1 VNARSKKLSEP
12 LDDETAI
19 DGKIGER
26 IVPPP
31 VFPRGATIGFELRV
45 IAVWVTLLVLFVL
58 FFLSFGL
65 KFEIIFNR
73 FPNLAGLK
81 LTKDGFIQG
90 AALTLFVCFFSIIAS
105 IILGLLSALGRL
117 STSSL
122 LYGISTFYTS
132 FFRGTPLLVQ
142 IFLIY
147 LGLPQLGPVPDAI
160 PAGIIALSLNYGAY
174 LSEIFR
180 SGIISVPIGQREAGA
195 SLGLPP
201 WVVMWTIV
209 LPQATRIVIP
219 PTGSQFIA
227 MLKDSSLISVMGV
240 WEIMF
245 LAQSFGRSS
254 YRYIEM
260 LTTAAAIYW
269 LLASGFEIIQARLEV
284 KFGKCYKKAH

>member
-1 VNARSKKLSEP
+1 VSDPRN
-12 LDDETAI
+12 DENTVE
-19 DGKIGER
+19 GKIGER

-45 IAVWVTLLVLFVL
+45 IAVWVTLLVLFVS

-65 KFEIIFNR
+65 KYEIIFER
-73 FPNLAGLK
+73 FPAMAGLK
-81 LTKDGFIQG
+81 LTRDGFIQG

-105 IILGLLSALGRL
+105 MILGLLSALGRL
-117 STSSL
+117 SKSSL
-122 LYGISTFYTS
+122 LYGVSTFYTS
-132 FFRGTPLLVQ
+132 FFRGKPLLVQ

-180 SGIISVPIGQREAGA
+180 AGIMSVPLGQREAGA
-195 SLGLPP
+195 SLGLRP
-201 WVVMWTIV
+201 WIIMWTIV
-209 LPQATRIVIP
+209 LPQAIRIVIP

-245 LAQSFGRSS
+245 LAQSFGRST

-269 LLASGFEIIQARLEV
+269 ILSICFEIIQSRLEV
-284 KFGKCYKKAH
+284 KFGKGYKKTN

>member
-1 VNARSKKLSEP
+1 VTEQSN
-12 LDDETAI
+12 DETVE
-19 DGKIGER
+19 GKIGDQGT
-26 IVPPP
+26 VAP
-31 VFPRGATIGFELRV
+31 VFPRGATRGFEYRV
-45 IAVWVTLLVLFVL
+45 VAVWATLLVLFVS
-58 FFLSFGL
+58 FFMSFGL
-65 KFEIIFNR
+65 KYEIIVER
-73 FPNLAGLK
+73 FPMLAGLTLSK
-81 LTKDGFIQG
+81 NGFIQG

-105 IILGLLSALGRL
+105 MVLGLLSALGRL
-117 STSSL
+117 SKSAV
-122 LYGISTFYTS
+122 LYGVSTFYTS

-180 SGIISVPIGQREAGA
+180 SGILSVPAGQREAGA
-195 SLGLPP
+195 ALGLHN
-201 WVVMWTIV
+201 WVIMWTIV

-269 LLASGFEIIQARLEV
+269 VLSIGFEIVQARLEV
-284 KFGKCYKKAH
+284 KFGKGYKKAH

>member
-1 VNARSKKLSEP
+1 LSDTSRE
-12 LDDETAI
+12 ETTTGVRVTPA
-19 DGKIGER
+19 
-26 IVPPP
+26 P
-31 VFPRGATIGFELRV
+31 VFPRGATRAFEFRV
-45 IAVWVTLLVLFVL
+45 VAVWVTLFVLFVF
-58 FFLSFGL
+58 FFLGFDL
-65 KFEIIFNR
+65 KFSFILER
-73 FPNLAGLK
+73 LPALAGLK
-81 LTKDGFIQG
+81 LTRDGFIQG

-105 IILGLLSALGRL
+105 IVLGLLSALGRL
-117 STSSL
+117 SSSAVF
-122 LYGISTFYTS
+122 YGISTFYTS

-180 SGIISVPIGQREAGA
+180 SGIMSVPAGQREAGA
-195 SLGLPP
+195 SLGLPT
-201 WVVMWTIV
+201 WVIYRTII

-269 LLASGFEIIQARLEV
+269 ILSICFEIVQSRLEV
-284 KFGKCYKKAH
+284 KFGKGYRAR

>member
-1 VNARSKKLSEP
+1 
-12 LDDETAI
+12 
-19 DGKIGER
+19 
-26 IVPPP
+26 
-31 VFPRGATIGFELRV
+31 LRV
-45 IAVWVTLLVLFVL
+45 VAVWVTLFVLFVL
-58 FFLSFGL
+58 FFMSFGL
-65 KFEIIFNR
+65 KFSFIAER
-73 FPNLAGLK
+73 FPALAGLR

-105 IILGLLSALGRL
+105 SVLGLISALGRL
-117 STSSL
+117 SSSAVC
-122 LYGISTFYTS
+122 YGVSTFYTS

-180 SGIISVPIGQREAGA
+180 SGIMSVPVGQREAGM
-195 SLGLPP
+195 SLGLPK
-201 WVVMWTIV
+201 WVVFWTIT

-260 LTTAAAIYW
+260 LTTAATIYW
-269 LLASGFEIIQARLEV
+269 ILSICFEIIQSRLEL
-284 KFGKCYKKAH
+284 KFGKGYSKAR

>member
-1 VNARSKKLSEP
+1 LSDTSKEEVTGVRVAP
-12 LDDETAI
+12 A
-19 DGKIGER
+19 
-26 IVPPP
+26 P
-31 VFPRGATIGFELRV
+31 VFPRGASRAFELRV
-45 IAVWVTLLVLFVL
+45 VAVWVTLFALFVL
-58 FFLSFGL
+58 FFLGFNL
-65 KFEIIFNR
+65 KFSFILER
-73 FPNLAGLK
+73 LPALAGLR
-81 LTKDGFIQG
+81 LTRDGFIQG

-105 IILGLLSALGRL
+105 SILGLLSALSRL
-117 STSSL
+117 STSAV

-180 SGIISVPIGQREAGA
+180 SGIMSVPVGQREAGA
-195 SLGLPP
+195 SLGLPK
-201 WVVMWTIV
+201 WVIYWTII

-260 LTTAAAIYW
+260 LTTAAMIYW
-269 LLASGFEIIQARLEV
+269 ILSICFEIIQSRLEV
-284 KFGKCYKKAH
+284 KFGKGYKTRA

>member
-1 VNARSKKLSEP
+1 LSDTSKE
-12 LDDETAI
+12 ETTGVRVTTA
-19 DGKIGER
+19 
-26 IVPPP
+26 P
-31 VFPRGATIGFELRV
+31 VFPRGATRAFELRV
-45 IAVWVTLLVLFVL
+45 VAVWVTLLVLFVL
-58 FFLSFGL
+58 FFMSFGL
-65 KFEIIFNR
+65 KFSFIVDR
-73 FPNLAGLK
+73 FPALAGLR

-105 IILGLLSALGRL
+105 SLLGLISALGRL
-117 STSSL
+117 SSSAVC
-122 LYGISTFYTS
+122 YGISTFYTS

-180 SGIISVPIGQREAGA
+180 AGIMSVPIGQREAGA
-195 SLGLPP
+195 SLGLPN
-201 WVVMWTIV
+201 WVVFWTIT

-260 LTTAAAIYW
+260 LTTAATIYW
-269 LLASGFEIIQARLEV
+269 ILSICFEIIQSRLEV
-284 KFGKCYKKAH
+284 KFGKGYSKTR

>member
-1 VNARSKKLSEP
+1 MSDPVN
-12 LDDETAI
+12 DDSLVE
-19 DGKIGER
+19 GKIGER
-26 IVPPP
+26 IAPPP
-31 VFPRGATIGFELRV
+31 VFPRGATRGFEIRV
-45 IAVWVTLLVLFVL
+45 VAVWATLLVLFVL

-65 KFEIIFNR
+65 KFEIILAR
-73 FPNLAGLK
+73 FPALAGLK

-105 IILGLLSALGRL
+105 SVLGLISALGRL
-117 STSSL
+117 SSSAVF
-122 LYGISTFYTS
+122 YGISTFYTS

-180 SGIISVPIGQREAGA
+180 SGIMSVPQGQREAGA
-195 SLGLPP
+195 SLGLPN
-201 WVVMWTIV
+201 WVILWTIV

-269 LLASGFEIIQARLEV
+269 MLSICFELIQSRLEV
-284 KFGKCYKKAH
+284 KFGKGYKKAH

>member
-1 VNARSKKLSEP
+1 MSNPRN
-12 LDDETAI
+12 DEAAI
-19 DGKIGER
+19 EDKVGER
-26 IVPPP
+26 TVAPPI
-31 VFPRGATIGFELRV
+31 FPRGATRLFELKV
-45 IAVWVTLLVLFVL
+45 VAVWATLLVLFVS

-65 KFEIIFNR
+65 KYDIIIER
-73 FPNLAGLK
+73 FPALAGLR
-81 LTKDGFIQG
+81 LTRDGFIQG

-105 IILGLLSALGRL
+105 IALGLISALGRL
-117 STSSL
+117 SQNAIF
-122 LYGISTFYTS
+122 YGISTFYTS

-180 SGIISVPIGQREAGA
+180 SGIMSVPHGQREAGA
-195 SLGLPP
+195 SLGLHN
-201 WVVMWTIV
+201 WVIMWTIV

-245 LAQSFGRSS
+245 LAQSFGRST

-269 LLASGFEIIQARLEV
+269 ILSIGFEIVQARLEA
-284 KFGKCYKKAH
+284 KFGKGYRKAH

>member
-1 VNARSKKLSEP
+1 V
-12 LDDETAI
+12 
-19 DGKIGER
+19 
-26 IVPPP
+26 V
-31 VFPRGATIGFELRV
+31 
-45 IAVWVTLLVLFVL
+45 AVWITLFALFVL
-58 FFLSFGL
+58 FFLGFNL
-65 KFEIIFNR
+65 KFAFILEKL
-73 FPNLAGLK
+73 PALAGLK
-81 LTKDGFIQG
+81 LTRDGFIQG

-105 IILGLLSALGRL
+105 SVLGLLSALGRL
-117 STSSL
+117 SHSAV

-180 SGIISVPIGQREAGA
+180 SGIMSVPVGQREAGA
-195 SLGLPP
+195 SLGLPK
-201 WVVMWTIV
+201 WVVYWTII

-260 LTTAAAIYW
+260 LTTAATIYW
-269 LLASGFEIIQARLEV
+269 ILSICFEIIQSRLEA
-284 KFGKCYKKAH
+284 KFGKGYKTRS

>member
-1 VNARSKKLSEP
+1 MSDTSNEDATGARATP
-12 LDDETAI
+12 A
-19 DGKIGER
+19 
-26 IVPPP
+26 P
-31 VFPRGATIGFELRV
+31 VFPRGATRGFEVRV
-45 IAVWVTLLVLFVL
+45 IAVWATLFALFVL
-58 FFLSFGL
+58 FFLSFEL
-65 KFEIIFNR
+65 KFDFIAEKL
-73 FPNLAGLK
+73 PALAGLK
-81 LTKDGFIQG
+81 LTRDGFIQG
-90 AALTLFVCFFSIIAS
+90 AALTLFVCLFSIIAS
-105 IILGLLSALGRL
+105 SLLGLLSALGRL
-117 STSSL
+117 SRSAV

-180 SGIISVPIGQREAGA
+180 SGIMSVPVGQREAGA
-195 SLGLPP
+195 SLGLPA
-201 WVVMWTIV
+201 WVVFWTIV

-260 LTTAAAIYW
+260 LTTAATIYW
-269 LLASGFEIIQARLEV
+269 ILSICFEIIQSRLEV
-284 KFGKCYKKAH
+284 RFGKGYKTR

>member
-1 VNARSKKLSEP
+1 VANESI
-12 LDDETAI
+12 ETI
-19 DGKIGER
+19 QGGELL
-26 IVPPP
+26 PPE
-31 VFPRGATIGFELRV
+31 VVDKRGRFFQFKVAGV
-45 IAVWVTLLVLFVL
+45 WAVLFALFVL

-65 KFEIIFNR
+65 DFPFIVDKF
-73 FPNLAGLK
+73 PMMAGLR

-90 AALTLFVCFFSIIAS
+90 AALTLFVCFFGITAS
-105 IILGLLSALGRL
+105 IVLGLLSALARL
-117 STSSL
+117 SNNAVF
-122 LYGISTFYTS
+122 YGLSTFYTS

-147 LGLPQLGPVPDAI
+147 LGLPQIGPVPNAV
-160 PAGIIALSLNYGAY
+160 PSGIIALSLNYGAY

-180 SGIISVPIGQREAGA
+180 SGILSVPAGQHEAGA
-195 SLGLPP
+195 SLGLHRIQI
-201 WVVMWTIV
+201 MWKIV
-209 LPQATRIVIP
+209 LPQAMRIVIP

-245 LAQSFGRSS
+245 LAQSFGRAS

-269 LLASGFEIIQARLEV
+269 FLSFLFEMVQARLEAH
-284 KFGKCYKKAH
+284 FGKGYKR

>member
-1 VNARSKKLSEP
+1 LSDTSK
-12 LDDETAI
+12 DETA
-19 DGKIGER
+19 GVR
-26 IVPPP
+26 VSPAP
-31 VFPRGATIGFELRV
+31 VFPRGATRAFELRV
-45 IAVWVTLLVLFVL
+45 VAVWVTLFALFVL
-58 FFLSFGL
+58 FFMSFGL
-65 KFEIIFNR
+65 KFSFIAER
-73 FPNLAGLK
+73 FPALAGLR

-105 IILGLLSALGRL
+105 SVLGLVSALGRL
-117 STSSL
+117 SSSAVC
-122 LYGISTFYTS
+122 YGISTFYTS

-180 SGIISVPIGQREAGA
+180 SGIMSVPLGQREAGM
-195 SLGLPP
+195 SLGLPK
-201 WVVMWTIV
+201 WVVFWTIT

-260 LTTAAAIYW
+260 LTTAATIYW
-269 LLASGFEIIQARLEV
+269 ILSICFEIIQSRLEV
-284 KFGKCYKKAH
+284 KFGKGYSKRH

>member
-1 VNARSKKLSEP
+1 VSDTPEQ
-12 LDDETAI
+12 ETTGVRPA
-19 DGKIGER
+19 
-26 IVPPP
+26 PAP
-31 VFPRGATIGFELRV
+31 VFPRGATRAFEIRV
-45 IAVWVTLLVLFVL
+45 VAVWATLFALFVL
-58 FFLSFGL
+58 FFLTFDLKVSFIL
-65 KFEIIFNR
+65 ER
-73 FPNLAGLK
+73 FPALAGLR

-90 AALTLFVCFFSIIAS
+90 AALTLFVCFFSIAAS
-105 IILGLLSALGRL
+105 IALGLLSALGRL
-117 STSSL
+117 SQSAV

-180 SGIISVPIGQREAGA
+180 AGIMSVPLGQREAGA
-195 SLGLPP
+195 SLGLPN
-201 WVVMWTIV
+201 WVVFWTIV

-260 LTTAAAIYW
+260 LTTAATIYW
-269 LLASGFEIIQARLEV
+269 ILSICFEIIQSRLEV
-284 KFGKCYKKAH
+284 KFGKGYANAR

>member
-1 VNARSKKLSEP
+1 MSALEDDSEAAGGTTPAGRS
-12 LDDETAI
+12 A
-19 DGKIGER
+19 
-26 IVPPP
+26 VPGP
-31 VFPRGATIGFELRV
+31 FWFRV
-45 IAVWVTLLVLFVL
+45 RVAFVWLTLLVLFVL
-58 FFLSFGL
+58 FFMTFDL
-65 KFEIIFNR
+65 KFSFIVDK
-73 FPNLAGLK
+73 FPMIAGLR
-81 LTKDGFIQG
+81 LSKDGFLQG
-90 AALTLFVCFFSIIAS
+90 AALTLFVCLISIAAS
-105 IILGLLSALGRL
+105 SILGFASALARL
-117 STSSL
+117 SSSAV

-180 SGIISVPIGQREAGA
+180 SGIMSVPKGQKEAGA
-195 SLGLPP
+195 ALGLRP
-201 WVVMWTIV
+201 WMILWKII
-209 LPQATRIVIP
+209 LPQATRIAIP

-245 LAQSFGRSS
+245 LAQSFGRAS

-260 LTTAAAIYW
+260 LTTAAVIYW
-269 LLASGFEIIQARLEV
+269 ILSLAFELIQARLEAH
-284 KFGKCYKKAH
+284 FGKGDRHR

>member
-1 VNARSKKLSEP
+1 LSDTSEE
-12 LDDETAI
+12 ETA
-19 DGKIGER
+19 GAR
-26 IVPPP
+26 VTPAP
-31 VFPRGATIGFELRV
+31 VFPRGATRAFELRV
-45 IAVWVTLLVLFVL
+45 VAVWLTLFALFVL

-65 KFEIIFNR
+65 KFSFILDKL
-73 FPNLAGLK
+73 PALAGLK
-81 LTKDGFIQG
+81 LTGDGFIQG
-90 AALTLFVCFFSIIAS
+90 AALTLFVCFFSIVAS
-105 IILGLLSALGRL
+105 SLLGLLSALGRL
-117 STSSL
+117 SSSAIA
-122 LYGISTFYTS
+122 YGVSTFYTS

-180 SGIISVPIGQREAGA
+180 SGIMSVPAGQREAGA
-195 SLGLPP
+195 SLGLPG
-201 WVVMWTIV
+201 WVVFWTIV

-269 LLASGFEIIQARLEV
+269 ILSICFEIIQSRLEA
-284 KFGKCYKKAH
+284 KFGKGYSKAR

>member
-1 VNARSKKLSEP
+1 MSSP
-12 LDDETAI
+12 LEEETAI
-19 DGKIGER
+19 DEKIGER
-26 IVPPP
+26 TVTPP
-31 VFPRGATIGFELRV
+31 VFPRGATRGFEFRV
-45 IAVWVTLLVLFVL
+45 IAVWVTLLVLFVS
-58 FFLSFGL
+58 FFVSFGL
-65 KFEIIFNR
+65 DYDIIIER
-73 FPNLAGLK
+73 FPALAGLR
-81 LTKDGFIQG
+81 LTRDGFVQG

-105 IILGLLSALGRL
+105 ILLGLLSALGRL
-117 STSSL
+117 SSSAVF
-122 LYGISTFYTS
+122 YGISTFYTS

-180 SGIISVPIGQREAGA
+180 SGIISVPQGQREAGA
-195 SLGLPP
+195 SLGLHN
-201 WVVMWTIV
+201 WVIMWTIV

-245 LAQSFGRSS
+245 LAQSFGRST

-260 LTTAAAIYW
+260 LTTAAVIYW
-269 LLASGFEIIQARLEV
+269 ILSIGFEIIQSRLEV
-284 KFGKCYKKAH
+284 KFGKGYRKAH

>member
-1 VNARSKKLSEP
+1 LTEPIIHDVAGARVTP
-12 LDDETAI
+12 A
-19 DGKIGER
+19 
-26 IVPPP
+26 P
-31 VFPRGATIGFELRV
+31 VFPRGTSRGFELRV
-45 IAVWVTLLVLFVL
+45 IAVWMTLLILFVL

-65 KFEIIFNR
+65 KFSFILER
-73 FPNLAGLK
+73 LPQLTGLK
-81 LTKDGFIQG
+81 LSRDGFLQG

-105 IILGLLSALGRL
+105 SLLGFISALGRL
-117 STSSL
+117 SKSAVF
-122 LYGISTFYTS
+122 YGISTFYTS

-160 PAGIIALSLNYGAY
+160 LAGIIALSLNYGAY

-180 SGIISVPIGQREAGA
+180 AGIISVPLGQREAGA
-195 SLGLPP
+195 SLGLHR
-201 WVVMWTIV
+201 WVILRTIV

-269 LLASGFEIIQARLEV
+269 ILSICFEIVQSRLEV
-284 KFGKCYKKAH
+284 RFGRGYKGH

>member
-1 VNARSKKLSEP
+1 MSDTSKE
-12 LDDETAI
+12 ETA
-19 DGKIGER
+19 GAR
-26 IVPPP
+26 VTPAP
-31 VFPRGATIGFELRV
+31 VFPRGATRAFELRV
-45 IAVWVTLLVLFVL
+45 VAVWATLFALFVL

-65 KFEIIFNR
+65 KFSFILDKL
-73 FPNLAGLK
+73 PALTGLT
-81 LTKDGFIQG
+81 LTADGFIQG

-105 IILGLLSALGRL
+105 SLLGLLSALGRL
-117 STSSL
+117 SNSAL
-122 LYGISTFYTS
+122 AYGISTFYTS

-180 SGIISVPIGQREAGA
+180 SGIMSVPAGQREAGA
-195 SLGLPP
+195 SLGLPR
-201 WVVMWTIV
+201 WVVFWTIV

-260 LTTAAAIYW
+260 LTTAATIYW
-269 LLASGFEIIQARLEV
+269 ILSICFEIVQSRLEV
-284 KFGKCYKKAH
+284 KFGKGYSKGR